1 MILRGNKQRRNR
13 AAILLRHTEHK
24 KKQKMKKHKRLAIV
38 NGGMKFYALA
48 VVAVAALTACVN
60 DGAGDVMNHETAE
73 VQMTFTP
80 YEVEPMTRTDGFT
93 RAAVADYATRLD
105 VWLYEGDTE
114 VQAVHQQSTDEGF
127 ASLSV
132 RLDKRKTYTVYAVAH
147 KAAGAA
153 TLSDGVVSW
162 PDDKVTHSFFY
173 SQSFSPATTT
183 TLNCMME
190 RIVGNFRLEITDEVP
205 ADVARM
211 TVDVGVSP
219 TQWNVSGYGANAVGR
234 VSSFTPTVGSSP
246 TLSVFMLAGS
256 EEEKRDVTVTAYDG
270 EDAVVQQRV
279 FEDVPIRAGYRSTYR
294 GAFFTDAD
302 EVMTFTVSDW
312 MDYETVDF

>member
-1 MILRGNKQRRNR
+1 M
-13 AAILLRHTEHK
+13 
-24 KKQKMKKHKRLAIV
+24 KQKMNESKTLAIV
-38 NGGMKFYALA
+38 SGGVDSIKALA
-48 VVAVAALTACVN
+48 VVAMAMLTACTD
-60 DGAGDVMNHETAE
+60 DGAGEVANDETAE
-73 VQMTFTP
+73 VRMTFSP
-80 YEVEPMTRTDGFT
+80 YDVEPLT

-105 VWLYEGDTE
+105 VWIYDGDTE

-132 RLDKRKTYTVYAVAH
+132 QLEKSKTYTVYAVAH

-153 TLSDGVVSW
+153 TLNNGVVSW

-183 TLNCMME
+183 TLSCLME
-190 RIVGNFRLEITDEVP
+190 RIVGNFRLEVTDKVP
-205 ADVARM
+205 EGVARM
-211 TVDVGVSP
+211 TIDMGVSP
-219 TQWNVSGYGANAVGR
+219 TRWNVEGYGENAVSR
-234 VSSFTPTVGSSP
+234 VSSFTPAGGSSP
-246 TLSVFMLAGS
+246 TLSVFMLAGND
-256 EEEKRDVTVTAYDG
+256 EEKMDMTVTAYDG

-294 GAFFTDAD
+294 GAFFTSG
-302 EVMTFTVSDW
+302 EVSMTLTTNDW

>member
-1 MILRGNKQRRNR
+1 
-13 AAILLRHTEHK
+13 
-24 KKQKMKKHKRLAIV
+24 MKKHKRLAIG

-48 VVAVAALTACVN
+48 VVALATLTACTK
-60 DGAGDVMNHETAE
+60 DGAGEVMNHETAE
-73 VQMTFTP
+73 VRMTFAP
-80 YEVEPMTRTDGFT
+80 YEVEPMM

-105 VWLYEGDTE
+105 VWLYEGGSE

-132 RLDKRKTYTVYAVAH
+132 RLEKNKTYTVYAVAH

-190 RIVGNFRLEITDEVP
+190 RIVGNFRLEVTDKVP
-205 ADVARM
+205 EGVARM

-219 TQWNVSGYGANAVGR
+219 TRWNVAGYGENAVGR
-234 VSSFTPTVGSSP
+234 VSSFTPAVGASP
-246 TLSVFMLAGS
+246 TLSVFLLAGS
-256 EEEKRDVTVTAYDG
+256 DEEKRDITVTAYDAN
-270 EDAVVQQRV
+270 DAVVQQRV
-279 FEDVPIRAGYRSTYR
+279 FSDVPIRAGYRSTYR
-294 GAFFTDAD
+294 GAFFTEAD
-302 EVMTFTVSDW
+302 EVMTFTVNDW
-312 MDYETVDF
+312 MDYETVEF